1 MLSSFI
7 IGLSG
12 MKANST
18 TLSVVGNNLANLN
31 TTGYKGS
38 VVSFQDMLGATI
50 SRTNGA
56 GNPMQPGMGVG
67 LAGVSAVFS
76 QGGIQTTAKS
86 TDAAILG
93 NGFFVASNG
102 VQNYYTRA
110 GDFTLDSKGYLMT
123 QQGMYVQGYSATNG
137 VINSTGSLGNMQLS
151 PGTGLSPKSTSTVAL
166 DSNLNSNAKAGDKFS
181 TSVDV
186 YDSQGKAHT
195 VTYTFTKGAANTWGY
210 SITVPGA
217 DVGDANP
224 TKEIKSGSLSFNSAG
239 QLTAPAADVTG
250 ITVTGFVNGAADL
263 SFTWEIK
270 NPAGASRLTQFNNP
284 SSTSQASQNGY
295 SFGTLTGFSI
305 DQTGKVQGT
314 FSNGQVQALGQL
326 VLANFN
332 NPEGLIRE
340 GQNYFVASPFSGEP
354 IIGVPGSAGRGS
366 LVGSALELSN
376 VDIAQEFTSMIMAQ
390 RGYQASSKVI
400 TTSDEV
406 IQEAL
411 NLKR

>member
-18 TLSVVGNNLANLN
+18 SLTVVGNNLANLN

-38 VVSFQDMLGATI
+38 VVSFQDLLGATLT
-50 SRTNGA
+50 RTNGA
-56 GNPMQPGMGVG
+56 GNPMQPGMGVS
-67 LAGVSAVFS
+67 LAGVSPVFS
-76 QGGIQTTAKS
+76 QGGLQTTAKT
-86 TDAAILG
+86 TDVAILG
-93 NGFFVASNG
+93 NGFFVVSNG
-102 VQNYYTRA
+102 VQNYFTRA

-137 VINSTGSLGNMQLS
+137 VMNSTGSLGNLQLS
-151 PGTGLSPKSTSTVAL
+151 PGTSLSPTSTSTVTL
-166 DSNLNSNAKAGDKFS
+166 DSNLNSSAKAGDKFS
-181 TSVDV
+181 TSIDV
-186 YDSQGKAHT
+186 YDSLGKAHT
-195 VTYTFTKGAANTWGY
+195 LTYTFTKGAANTWGY

-217 DVGDANP
+217 DVGQANAV
-224 TKEIKSGSLSFNSAG
+224 EVKSGSLSFNSAG

-250 ITVTGFVNGAADL
+250 IAVTGFVNGAADL
-263 SFTWEIK
+263 TFTWEIK
-270 NPAGASRLTQFNNP
+270 TPAGASRLTQFNNP
-284 SSTSQASQNGY
+284 SSTSQATQNGY
-295 SFGTLTGFSI
+295 SFGTLVGFQV
-305 DQTGKVQGT
+305 DQNGYVQGS
-314 FSNGQVQALGQL
+314 FSNGQVQTLGQL

-332 NPEGLIRE
+332 NPQGLIRE

-354 IIGVPGSAGRGS
+354 IIGAAGSAGRGT
-366 LVGSALELSN
+366 LVGGALELSN

-390 RGYQASSKVI
+390 RGYQASSRVI